1 VQQHLGDGMSINRS
15 RLKVV
20 RAASAAITLASVGV
34 LSLVVAE
41 SGGTVSKH
49 TVITRHV
56 VHTKVSEALPVK
68 PASTSTASSAAPVPS
83 TSEST
88 SATTPAAKSTVVT
101 SAATTVPT
109 PSVTPTSST
118 PSAPTTATSLPGV
131 TANALPACPLGLSA
145 PANSGGL
152 QSLIGFAPVFGP
164 FSAEAFASAAAFQP
178 VLELIGPF
186 LVAFAHAYAPYST
199 AFAPLLNTI
208 ETLENL
214 GYATLLEP
222 LTAAYQTQLLTA
234 ETQLATALA
243 PGASALL
250 DNPASSCVVDIEG
263 LLTGN
268 S

>member
-1 VQQHLGDGMSINRS
+1 VQQHLGNGMSTSKS
-15 RLKVV
+15 RLKIV
-20 RAASAAITLASVGV
+20 RAVSAVITLVSVGV
-34 LSLVVAE
+34 LGLVVAE
-41 SGGTVSKH
+41 SGGTVHQH
-49 TVITRHV
+49 TVVTRHV
-56 VHTKVSEALPVK
+56 EHIPVSEAV
-68 PASTSTASSAAPVPS
+68 PATPSSSSPGVSATPTQSTSSPTSDSSEPVPVI
-83 TSEST
+83 T
-88 SATTPAAKSTVVT
+88 SATSTTPG
-101 SAATTVPT
+101 TT
-109 PSVTPTSST
+109 ST
-118 PSAPTTATSLPGV
+118 PPAPSTTATTATVPSV

-186 LVAFAHAYAPYST
+186 LVAFANAYAPYS
-199 AFAPLLNTI
+199 ASFAPLLNTI
-208 ETLENL
+208 ETLENVGFTTL
-214 GYATLLEP
+214 IEPVFSAT
-222 LTAAYQTQLLTA
+222 YQTQLLTA

-250 DNPASSCVVDIEG
+250 DNPASSCLVDIEG